1 MSRATG
7 GRASSEGAP
16 TDVAGGGL
24 TSMYSRTTELPSHLR
39 EWQLPPGWAW
49 GSEGLHTQHRHYQEV
64 VDALGR
70 SLSLVTAPNAAH
82 AVWLESEAR
91 HLAHRNHPAVP
102 TTYHYWSTFAVNRR
116 GPGYLRRWIAGETI
130 AARMA
135 RMGPDDVP
143 GALRVLREI
152 GSGLSY
158 LHDLGIAH
166 GCMAPETVFT
176 SPMGRL
182 WIMGW
187 QWAMP
192 VSEIPA
198 DIVPDFRFMPVPSE
212 WGDDRWC
219 PTPASDQWQ
228 LAATC
233 FAALTG
239 ESPPPNEVPPIA
251 LMRPDCPRALA
262 GIIDRALLAD
272 PEKRFPSIAALL
284 RSIDRLIG
292 GRTMVALAGDD
303 YEASRANESPES
315 RLRWALADDYEVLAA
330 LGSGSFGSVWRVRD
344 LTLGRE
350 VALKLLHPHV
360 ARDERIVGRFRREA
374 KLAAQLAH
382 PAIVPIFDWDSRG
395 DVAWY
400 TMELAE
406 GGSVADLVD
415 RSGPRTLNEIAPQVD
430 FVLNGLVAA
439 HAIGIVHRDLKPE
452 NVLIDR
458 YGRWRLADFGIA
470 NATGEEIAGASGTP
484 AFAPP
489 EQLLG
494 EEQDAAA
501 DCFSL
506 AAIVAYVL
514 TGSPPFGERDSASIL
529 ARELRG
535 DVDLSSH
542 PSEIADWL
550 RRGLAAQASERF
562 DDSVTMQAAWREAV
576 SAVLEQDRPVPWW
589 RRWFAGDSTDGG
601 GAWSGDAFMSN

>member
-1 MSRATG
+1 MTNTPWSGAPRV
-7 GRASSEGAP
+7 EGAP
-16 TDVAGGGL
+16 DLATGMSA
-24 TSMYSRTTELPSHLR
+24 MYTRTQELPVHLR
-39 EWQLPPGWAW
+39 DWQLPPGWSW
-49 GSEGLHTQHRHYQEV
+49 GAEGLHTQHRHYQEV

-70 SLSLVTAPNAAH
+70 SLSLVTAPNPSHAA
-82 AVWLESEAR
+82 WLESEAR

-102 TTYHYWSTFAVNRR
+102 TTYHYWSTFAVSRR

-130 AARMA
+130 ASRMA
-135 RMGPDDVP
+135 RMGADDVP
-143 GALRVLREI
+143 SALRVLREI
-152 GSGLSY
+152 GSGLAY
-158 LHDLGIAH
+158 LHDSGSVH
-166 GCMAPETVFT
+166 GCMSPEAVWT

-187 QWAMP
+187 QWVVPLA
-192 VSEIPA
+192 EIPA
-198 DIVPDFRFMPVPSE
+198 GVTPHFRFMPVPPE
-212 WGDDRWC
+212 WASGSWC
-219 PTPASDQWQ
+219 PTPATDQWQ

-239 ESPPPNEVPPIA
+239 ENPPSTGAPPMQ

-262 GIIDRALLAD
+262 GIIDRALSSD
-272 PEKRFPSIAALL
+272 PEKRFPSVASLL
-284 RSIDRLIG
+284 RSIDRLVGMRTLVAFG
-292 GRTMVALAGDD
+292 GDEIET
-303 YEASRANESPES
+303 SPNVTAET
-315 RLRWALADDYEVLAA
+315 RLRWALADDYEVLAK
-330 LGSGSFGSVWRVRD
+330 LGAGSFGSVWRVRD

-350 VALKLLHPHV
+350 VALKLLHQHV

-406 GGSVADLVD
+406 GGSVADLVA
-415 RSGPRTLNEIAPQVD
+415 RSGPRTLAEIAPQVD
-430 FVLNGLVAA
+430 FVLSGLAAA
-439 HAIGIVHRDLKPE
+439 HAVGIVHRDLKPE

-506 AAIVAYVL
+506 AAIVAYAL
-514 TGSPPFGERDSASIL
+514 SGTPPFGERDSASIL

-535 DVDLSSH
+535 DVDLSAY
-542 PSEIADWL
+542 PSELADWL
-550 RRGLAAQASERF
+550 RRGLAASADARF
-562 DDSVTMQAAWREAV
+562 EDATAMQAAWRDAV
-576 SAVLEQDRPVPWW
+576 GALLDQDRHLPWW
-589 RRWFAGDSTDGG
+589 RRWFASETAEGGNAWTGDSLF
-601 GAWSGDAFMSN
+601 SS